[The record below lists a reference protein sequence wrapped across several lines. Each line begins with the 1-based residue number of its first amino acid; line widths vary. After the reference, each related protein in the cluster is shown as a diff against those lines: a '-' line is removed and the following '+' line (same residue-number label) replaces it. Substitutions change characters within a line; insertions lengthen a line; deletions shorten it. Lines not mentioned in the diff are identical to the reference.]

1 VTVDDLG
8 LDPALERLNYR
19 NGQRIVAADLRAEQ
33 GYHIGVRRWLNRTLF
48 NPGIAKGLEVTPSA
62 TNKHAVV
69 VSPGLAIDILGRE
82 LIVAADLEVP
92 VSGIPSTSPGVVYGN
107 YLVIEFQEERGAP
120 TGIECTGD
128 TAPSRIRSTPTLSMQ
143 NAWPSEGSGRVPL
156 AQIELSK
163 DCQVVR
169 VHTAIRKY
177 ASTSKAPKVRGIS
190 LEGEKDITP
199 AAHKVLYFHVR
210 GGYPESASLYLRA
223 SLFSPTAYSEVGW
236 HAHTLPAATSDRTL
250 DVTHAHGF
258 AGQVDPDGDHKHDYE
273 GNPPLLGGDF
283 PIVVAPGP
291 SSKYNSAIHGSG
303 PHAHNMSQV
312 KVDPSLGPMTHRHDL
327 AGPTGSAGTDATAVA
342 RAGARY
348 TFVADLR
355 ILLDGTDI
363 TAQVLLQAQSRM
375 PSEDW
380 TAFGDGTQ
388 GHALVR
394 IGSGEIDLLQLAEL
408 GPGEHTLEFIPG
420 RGGMLHY
427 NLYVE

>member
-1 VTVDDLG
+1 MTVDDLG

-69 VSPGLAIDILGRE
+69 VSAGLAIDVQGRE
-82 LIVAADLEVP
+82 LIIAVDTEVP

-143 NAWPSEGSGRVPL
+143 TAWPTEGSGRVPL

-169 VHTAIRKY
+169 AHTAIRRY

-190 LEGEKDITP
+190 LEGEKDVTP
-199 AAHKVLYFHVR
+199 GTHKLLYFHVR
-210 GGYPESASLYLRA
+210 GGFPESASLHLRA

-236 HAHTLPAATSDRTL
+236 HTHTLPETTL
-250 DVTHAHGF
+250 DRSLDATHLHKF
-258 AGQVDPDGDHKHDYE
+258 AGTVDPDGKHSHDYE
-273 GNPPLLGGDF
+273 GIPPSLGEQF
-283 PIVVAPGP
+283 NIVVAPGP
-291 SSKYNSAIHGSG
+291 SARYKHAIHD
-303 PHAHNMSQV
+303 
-312 KVDPSLGPMTHRHDL
+312 VDPHTHNLSKVTVEPALGSLTHRHGL
-327 AGPTGSAGTDATAVA
+327 AGPTGGNGTDADAPV
-342 RAGARY
+342 RVGAHY

-355 ILLDGTDI
+355 VLLDGTDI
-363 TAQVLLQAQSRM
+363 TAQILGQAQSRM
-375 PSEDW
+375 SAENW
-380 TAFGDGTQ
+380 SRFGDGTQ
-388 GHALVR
+388 GHPLVR
-394 IGSGEIDLLQLAEL
+394 LGSGEIDLLQLAEL
-408 GPGEHTLEFIPG
+408 GPGEHTLEFAPG
-420 RGGMLHY
+420 NGGMLHY